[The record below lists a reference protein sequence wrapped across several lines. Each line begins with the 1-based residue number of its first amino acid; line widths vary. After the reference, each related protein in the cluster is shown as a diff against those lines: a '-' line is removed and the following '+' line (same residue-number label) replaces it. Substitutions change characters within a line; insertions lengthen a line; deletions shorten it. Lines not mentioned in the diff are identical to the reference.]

1 MRFWCSTVESP
12 WSWRFVAYPGIWAV
26 MALLSVPYV
35 IAVRRRGDRDPDAGH
50 KMRLY
55 LAGVIVLWLAS
66 DWPLGLLGASYLASA
81 HMAQFMLY
89 TLVAAPLMLLGIPEW
104 MGRRILSRL
113 RAYRFVSFLSK
124 PLVAAAVFNGLLL
137 ATHAPWTVDT
147 LRSNQIGSF
156 VMDMLWLFA
165 GLVVWLPVISP
176 LPELRHRSY
185 GVKIVY
191 VFLALGVV
199 PVLPAGFLTFADFPL
214 YSTYELAPR
223 FYGLSAQ
230 NDQQIAG
237 VIMKV
242 AGIPVVWSTMSVMM
256 SRWYHQTS
264 GASPAPRPPHLVS

>member
-104 MGRRILSRL
+104 MG
-113 RAYRFVSFLSK
+113 
-124 PLVAAAVFNGLLL
+124 
-137 ATHAPWTVDT
+137 
-147 LRSNQIGSF
+147 
-156 VMDMLWLFA
+156 
-165 GLVVWLPVISP
+165 
-176 LPELRHRSY
+176 
-185 GVKIVY
+185 
-191 VFLALGVV
+191 
-199 PVLPAGFLTFADFPL
+199 
-214 YSTYELAPR
+214 
-223 FYGLSAQ
+223 
-230 NDQQIAG
+230 
-237 VIMKV
+237 
-242 AGIPVVWSTMSVMM
+242 
-256 SRWYHQTS
+256 
-264 GASPAPRPPHLVS
+264 